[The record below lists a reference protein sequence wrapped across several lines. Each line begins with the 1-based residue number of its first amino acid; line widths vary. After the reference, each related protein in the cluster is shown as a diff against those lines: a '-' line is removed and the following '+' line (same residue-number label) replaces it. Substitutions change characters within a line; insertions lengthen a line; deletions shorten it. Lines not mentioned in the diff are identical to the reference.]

1 MMLLEGI
8 REAFLQI
15 KAYRYIAFTA
25 IGIMSFILLVF
36 GIFLLSFYNITI
48 FAETLKSDMQV
59 IAYLDNSV
67 PHERVA
73 DIKNEIEDF
82 REVDAVNFISRD
94 YALEMLSKNILSV
107 REIVKELDG
116 NPLPDSFRISLV
128 SDARNPEGIKTLA
141 ARLKGVREIEDVEYG
156 KEWVERLDILISTA
170 KVIGAVIGGII
181 ILLVLFTVYSTVKF
195 TLITRRDE
203 IEIMKYAGA
212 TNIFI
217 KIPFLIE
224 GGVLCLISA
233 LSSIVMLFL
242 AYKLILYKIPP
253 AAYLWLGGMEFTF
266 IPWEAIALIIGL
278 SVIIG
283 CFGSWVSVGK
293 YLGVAIF
300 LFLCLNVY
308 NVADAKSGNPQVVDI
323 QSVDKEIKKSQK
335 ELEDINK
342 KISEKKK
349 ASKQAAIEEKKVNK
363 NINVKQKD
371 LIDKKSDL
379 KKTDRRIIEKER
391 ELNSTQVEI
400 DIITTELTDKKRE
413 MAEFL
418 KYTYKSQIG
427 RNKGLSGVLFASADY
442 NEFIVSAKFE
452 DILINEAN
460 RMLKDL
466 DKEVDSLNG
475 QLLGINK
482 RHHTLMA
489 EKDKLLKDK
498 TLIERDVRQ
507 SRVKLAGIQERK
519 AIYEGELRRLAG
531 ASAELKSLI
540 EIYEKKRSDLAS
552 ISTGFG
558 KERGRLNWPLAGE
571 VVSGFGKQ
579 KHPEFDA
586 YVFKKGI
593 EIVSNSGKDVKAVY
607 DGVVAY
613 ADSLKGYGLITIID
627 HGDSYY
633 SVYGHLSRLVALKGK
648 KIKRGDIIA
657 AAGSGNGNL
666 TDKEGLYFEIRHNGQ
681 AIDPLAWLKA
691 GNR

>member
-141 ARLKGVREIEDVEYG
+141 ARLKGLKEIEDVEYG
-156 KEWVERLDILISTA
+156 KEWVEILDILISTA

-300 LFLCLNVY
+300 LILCLNVY
-308 NVADAKSGNPQVVDI
+308 NAADAKSGNPQVVDI
-323 QSVDKEIKKSQK
+323 KSVDKEIKKSQK

-418 KYTYKSQIG
+418 KYTYMRRNEVTLHQSVLVLEKREGGLTGLLQEKWSQG
-427 RNKGLSGVLFASADY
+427 SENRNTLSLT
-442 NEFIVSAKFE
+442 
-452 DILINEAN
+452 
-460 RMLKDL
+460 RM
-466 DKEVDSLNG
+466 
-475 QLLGINK
+475 
-482 RHHTLMA
+482 
-489 EKDKLLKDK
+489 
-498 TLIERDVRQ
+498 
-507 SRVKLAGIQERK
+507 
-519 AIYEGELRRLAG
+519 
-531 ASAELKSLI
+531 
-540 EIYEKKRSDLAS
+540 
-552 ISTGFG
+552 F
-558 KERGRLNWPLAGE
+558 
-571 VVSGFGKQ
+571 
-579 KHPEFDA
+579 
-586 YVFKKGI
+586 
-593 EIVSNSGKDVKAVY
+593 
-607 DGVVAY
+607 
-613 ADSLKGYGLITIID
+613 
-627 HGDSYY
+627 
-633 SVYGHLSRLVALKGK
+633 
-648 KIKRGDIIA
+648 
-657 AAGSGNGNL
+657 
-666 TDKEGLYFEIRHNGQ
+666 
-681 AIDPLAWLKA
+681 
-691 GNR
+691 